1 MLNEAGWNEQA
12 RVVLDSLKSHQEPYA
27 LKAIKELEKGVAK
40 KIDTLSREDVSEP
53 AQVIDMA
60 RLSQH
65 NNLDDLT

>member
-1 MLNEAGWNEQA
+1 MLREQF
-12 RVVLDSLKSHQEPYA
+12 
-27 LKAIKELEKGVAK
+27 KAIKELEKGVAK